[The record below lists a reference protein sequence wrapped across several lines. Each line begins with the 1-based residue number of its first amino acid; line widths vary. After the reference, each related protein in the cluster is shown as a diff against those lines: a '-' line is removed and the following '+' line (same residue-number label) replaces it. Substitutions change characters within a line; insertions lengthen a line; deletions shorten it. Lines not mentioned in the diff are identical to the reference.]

1 MIASII
7 LAAGKGTRMN
17 STLPKVAINFV
28 GKPMINRVIE
38 VAKKFGSERICVVVG
53 YKKDVVMSV
62 ITDANIE
69 FVEQEQ
75 QLGTGDAVGVCRDI
89 LSDFDGT
96 LVVLCGDTPVLRA
109 ETITELIGYHQSRNY
124 KCTVLTT
131 KMDDPASYGR
141 IVRDINGDL
150 QEIVEFKDASEY
162 IKSIDE
168 VNSGIYCFD
177 AKALFS
183 ALQLVR
189 SDNAQG
195 EYYLTDTIAI
205 LKSQGHKV
213 GAFVCK
219 DSLEITGVNSLE
231 ELKELEKSFPS

>member
-17 STLPKVAINFV
+17 STLPKVAIDFA

-38 VAKKFGSERICVVVG
+38 VAESFGSERICVVVG
-53 YKKDVVMSV
+53 YKKDIVKSV
-62 ITDANIE
+62 ITAPNIE
-69 FVEQEQ
+69 FVEQKQ
-75 QLGTGDAVGVCRDI
+75 QLGTGDAVGVCRDA

-96 LVVLCGDTPVLRA
+96 LVVLCGDTPVLQA
-109 ETITELIGYHQSRNY
+109 ETITELIDYHQSRKY

-131 KMDDPASYGR
+131 KMDNPASYGR
-141 IVRDINGDL
+141 IVRDVNGDL
-150 QEIVEFKDASEY
+150 QEIVEFKDASERVRN
-162 IKSIDE
+162 IDE
-168 VNSGIYCFD
+168 INSGIYCFD
-177 AKALFS
+177 ARALFS

-213 GAFVCK
+213 GAFICK
-219 DSLEITGVNSLE
+219 NSIEITGINSMD
-231 ELKELEKSFPS
+231 ELQELEKSFPD